1 MNTGAAEGLR
11 RSAHWGREVTA
22 TDPREGTWGEMTRN
36 TASSQVAQ
44 DVLGSPEFI
53 IKTIQVGTEDGDTQV
68 IEKQVLL
75 FPSS

>member
-1 MNTGAAEGLR
+1 M
-11 RSAHWGREVTA
+11 
-22 TDPREGTWGEMTRN
+22 
-36 TASSQVAQ
+36 AQ